1 MSNYKTRPSNST
13 LIIDSTAIQQ
23 GSLDRAQG
31 RQTCPDMDLKSPPAP
46 LFQRG
51 EIPPYR
57 RTPLIHFWRDQT
69 GNEIVL
75 LIEEENTP
83 YPVEIKSGSTVAPD
97 MLSGLQRWMDLAGP
111 AAKSPTL
118 VYGGAEAYT
127 RQGISVRP
135 RFAA

>member
-31 RQTCPDMDLKSPPAP
+31 RQACPDMDLKSPSAP

-57 RTPLIHFWRDQT
+57 RTPLIYFWRDQT

-75 LIEEENTP
+75 LIEWENQ
-83 YPVEIKSGSTVAPD
+83 VRQAAIKMA
-97 MLSGLQRWMDLAGP
+97 LSIRSFDPLADI
-111 AAKSPTL
+111 
-118 VYGGAEAYT
+118 V
-127 RQGISVRP
+127 
-135 RFAA
+135 